1 MDITLGKKSPNF
13 LQITR
18 VYFFLNVLWLRQL
31 SDQISLNLVELEQEL
46 CRGSFC
52 CLKETLDLGVR

>member
-1 MDITLGKKSPNF
+1 MDSTLGKKSPNF
-13 LQITR
+13 WQITR

-46 CRGSFC
+46 
-52 CLKETLDLGVR
+52 